1 MEKIFHYVELLQS
14 DRNRD
19 NYYRCQPYK
28 KSKSFTNIPGYV
40 IKIIYITN
48 GSHIK
53 QDIIFKLKNE
63 FY

>member
-1 MEKIFHYVELLQS
+1 MLNFYSLTGIATTTIGVSHIK
-14 DRNRD
+14 R
-19 NYYRCQPYK
+19 
-28 KSKSFTNIPGYV
+28 KSFTNIPGYV
-40 IKIIYITN
+40 IKTIYITN